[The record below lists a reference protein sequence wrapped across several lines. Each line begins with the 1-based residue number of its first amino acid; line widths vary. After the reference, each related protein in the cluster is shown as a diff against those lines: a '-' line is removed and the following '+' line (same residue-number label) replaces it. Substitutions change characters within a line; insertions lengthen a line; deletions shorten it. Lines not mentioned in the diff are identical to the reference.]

1 MSHRVQRE
9 KGAALIIVLG
19 LVALIGLW
27 ASSAAFEDMVSLR
40 RAENMQDAIRA
51 QQGSRSA
58 LALAVKSLRQ
68 DAATTSI
75 DDLGELWA
83 SPVPPFAIDQ
93 GTVSVAITDANRRLN
108 LNDLVNDQGLLQMD
122 VYGRLRRLFVRTGLD
137 AGLVEAL
144 ADWMDGDDRPVGASG
159 GEDSSYIDKPYRVKN
174 GRLDRRS
181 ELGMIHGFT
190 RDVINQLASVVVVCP
205 VPPGDMTPINLN
217 TADVNVLRAIFPSMK
232 PSDADALI
240 AGRPYQ
246 STTDALANRPWATGV
261 KAADLSVTSDLFI
274 VRTEARFGRAQLRE
288 EYMLMRQANMLTL
301 LSRER
306 LGWGDM

>member
-1 MSHRVQRE
+1 MSKRE
-9 KGAALIIVLG
+9 KRERGAALIIVLG
-19 LVALIGLW
+19 LVALVGAW

-58 LALAVKSLRQ
+58 LALAVKALRQ
-68 DAATTSI
+68 DAARTSI
-75 DDLGELWA
+75 DEPGELWA
-83 SPVPPFAIDQ
+83 SPAPPFTIDQ
-93 GTVSVAITDANRRLN
+93 GSVALVITDANRRLN
-108 LNDLVNDQGLLQMD
+108 LNDLVNDQGKLQMD

-144 ADWMDGDDRPVGASG
+144 ADWMDADDRPVGASG

-174 GRLDRRS
+174 GRLDRWS
-181 ELGMIHGFT
+181 ELAMIHGFT
-190 RDVINQLASVVVVCP
+190 RDVMNKLATVVVVRP
-205 VPPGDMTPINLN
+205 VPQGDMTPINLN
-217 TADVNVLRAIFPSMK
+217 TADVNVLRAVFPSMK
-232 PSDADALI
+232 PADADALI

-246 STTDALANRPWATGV
+246 STSEALANRSWSTGV
-261 KAADLSVTSDLFI
+261 NPADLSVTSDLFI
-274 VRTEARFGRAQLRE
+274 VRTDARFGRAQLRE

-306 LGWGDM
+306 LSWGDM